1 MTKSEEKGCRL
12 CPRACGVNR
21 EKGQK
26 GICGQTQVLKA
37 ARADLHMWEEPC
49 ISGSR
54 GSGTIFFSGCN
65 LHCVFCQNREI
76 ASGNTGIELSVERLA
91 DICLEL
97 QEKGAN
103 NINLVTGFH
112 YVPQIIQA
120 LAKAR
125 SRGLVL
131 PVLYNSSGYE
141 SPETLRMLAGY
152 IDIYLPDFKYA
163 DNGLGLKYSHVP
175 DYFERASA
183 ALEEMVRQV
192 GEMRFCTEDA
202 LDRLVQ
208 EGKEKASIQEMS
220 VTAYQKRSENG
231 ESLLMTRGVIV
242 RHLLLPGMIEDS
254 KKVIKYLLET
264 YGEQIFISMMNQYTP
279 LPHVKEFP
287 ELMQRV
293 SEKQYEELVAYALEL
308 GIENGFVQEGDVA
321 SESFIPSFDG
331 KGILK

>member
-103 NINLVTGFH
+103 NIKITLM
-112 YVPQIIQA
+112 PSLI
-120 LAKAR
+120 
-125 SRGLVL
+125 SL
-131 PVLYNSSGYE
+131 PK
-141 SPETLRMLAGY
+141 SPT
-152 IDIYLPDFKYA
+152 
-163 DNGLGLKYSHVP
+163 
-175 DYFERASA
+175 
-183 ALEEMVRQV
+183 
-192 GEMRFCTEDA
+192 
-202 LDRLVQ
+202 
-208 EGKEKASIQEMS
+208 SI
-220 VTAYQKRSENG
+220 KPIG
-231 ESLLMTRGVIV
+231 
-242 RHLLLPGMIEDS
+242 
-254 KKVIKYLLET
+254 
-264 YGEQIFISMMNQYTP
+264 IFINS
-279 LPHVKEFP
+279 
-287 ELMQRV
+287 
-293 SEKQYEELVAYALEL
+293 
-308 GIENGFVQEGDVA
+308 
-321 SESFIPSFDG
+321 
-331 KGILK
+331 GILPYAP